1 MMIMMLM
8 LMMMMMM
15 MMMIVKNTP
24 AHVHDLY
31 SCWYN
36 MSVYSVYISWSDTF
50 GLHTWPLSDTVKIR
64 VNGLQLLSY
73 RERSCTLDFNMVAEQ

>member
-1 MMIMMLM
+1 MRMRMVLLLL

-15 MMMIVKNTP
+15 RTVKNTP
-24 AHVHDLY
+24 AHVHDSY

-50 GLHTWPLSDTVKIR
+50 GLHTGPLSIT
-64 VNGLQLLSY
+64 
-73 RERSCTLDFNMVAEQ
+73 